1 MKEDRID
8 KIIKSKL
15 DNRSIEPSNSAWER
29 LSNQLDENQYKTKN
43 KKKIYYG
50 YAASLLLLLS
60 IGFSYFKFN
69 SKEKIKP
76 ILVNTKLE
84 ILKVDTLKSID
95 NLINEETITIAKQE
109 YIPIPEVKIEKNN
122 LRKIDRKINIKKNED
137 TFIKVDKEKNVKIE
151 TLIASASKEK
161 SKKPININT
170 IKVSGK
176 DLLFAV
182 THNVDEVKEYYA
194 KHKLNRNKIINTI
207 ERELKKSNLKINP
220 ETILAEVESDLINDQ
235 FRGSFMRKIK
245 LKISDIAIAVAD
257 RNK

>member
-182 THNVDEVKEYYA
+182 THNVDEVKKYYA

-235 FRGSFMRKIK
+235 FKGSFMRKIK